1 MLFVHGGAHRGKV
14 TWWPIK
20 WWLCT
25 PWLCHSSCT
34 FAKRQRADWNW
45 GYTVQLRIGSMHFCP
60 KTYLPQLKRG
70 ERARKWEREREK
82 ERGRERKRQYWRTSF
97 STGTNLCGDGGGQ
110 ISKVKKCVSIVYR
123 LLPSYV
129 LSSKS
134 PIAFQQVLVLLDLKC
149 FAHQD
154 MVSETISMVSEAFE
168 I

>member
-1 MLFVHGGAHRGKV
+1 MHDGFAQRQGSRDS
-14 TWWPIK
+14 IK

-25 PWLCHSSCT
+25 PWWIVSLVMLLS
-34 FAKRQRADWNW
+34 KRQS
-45 GYTVQLRIGSMHFCP
+45 GFGTQSYTAVDSMHFCP
-60 KTYLPQLKRG
+60 KTYLRQLKQGASEKVR
-70 ERARKWEREREK
+70 ERREK
-82 ERGRERKRQYWRTSF
+82 EREGERKRQYWRTSF

-149 FAHQD
+149 FAHHRYGLRNH
-154 MVSETISMVSEAFE
+154 ILVSEAFE